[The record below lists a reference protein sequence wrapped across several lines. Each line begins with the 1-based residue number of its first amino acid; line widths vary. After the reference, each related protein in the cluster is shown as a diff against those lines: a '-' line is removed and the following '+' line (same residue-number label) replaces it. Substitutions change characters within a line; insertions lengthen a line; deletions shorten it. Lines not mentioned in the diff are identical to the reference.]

1 MMLSRGLSETEA
13 KKVQT
18 FILFGGVFTTL
29 AIWTKL
35 EDPIN
40 LPKMFVLVLFAATVL
55 GLSIPAFISV
65 RNLKSRD
72 KKIGL
77 GFVTIFLLG
86 LLVSTLMTDVQ
97 YTAIFGEYHRN
108 NGFLSY
114 LAMAILTA
122 AAILTFN
129 LDSIDR
135 YFKFFTATGLL
146 LTFYGFLQA
155 LGKDPVDWVILYN
168 PFITTLGNPNF
179 TSAGLGLSGITTLYL
194 ILTAKKRFHQCL
206 YLIGLICNLYILQR
220 TGSVQGVFAFL
231 IGATFTLIVKAWI
244 INKKYGLV
252 SVAGAVIVGSPI
264 ALAVINVGPLAS
276 TLYQGTIRNRLDY
289 WNAAVAMIKDHPTF
303 GVGIDRFGEYYRQY
317 TVQNQVLAGQ
327 YTDNAHSVY
336 LQIFSTGGLFLFL
349 PYILL
354 ILFVTYIGAIALFQS
369 PNSDKL
375 KIASIFATWLG
386 MLAINLVTI
395 DNLGISVWFW
405 ITGGVLIAVCAKT
418 ASVDENV
425 IPRKA
430 KSTIKQ
436 KSSQSDQVFPL
447 TMVISFVSTI
457 AILISLTPNLSRSTS
472 LFSLK
477 NNSVPDSSDSRFAAL
492 SSEAKISN
500 NNPQQLIQLANL
512 ALSRSSID
520 QALPI
525 IERINQLDS
534 RSYYGNYF
542 AAIAYEA
549 QGNPAR
555 AITYRET
562 LLKLDPWG
570 TENMLQLIKNYL
582 ATGNLPQA
590 KDIATKIK
598 QYYPGSQVDIDASA
612 LLAE

>member
-1 MMLSRGLSETEA
+1 MRLARALSDVEA
-13 KKVQT
+13 RKVQT
-18 FILFGGVFTTL
+18 FVLLSGAFTTL

-40 LPKMFVLVLFAATVL
+40 LPKMFVLVLFSTIVL
-55 GLSIPAFISV
+55 GLSIPAFLSI
-65 RNLKSRD
+65 RNLKSKV

-77 GFVTIFLLG
+77 GLVSLFLFG
-86 LLVSTLMTDVQ
+86 LLVSTLMTDVK

-114 LAMAILTA
+114 LAMATLTA
-122 AAILTFN
+122 AAILTFT

-135 YFKFFTATGLL
+135 YFKFFTTTGLL

-155 LGKDPVDWVILYN
+155 TGKDPVDWVILYN
-168 PFITTLGNPNF
+168 PIITTLGNPNF

-194 ILTAKKRFHQCL
+194 LLTAKKRSLQSL

-220 TGSVQGVFAFL
+220 SESIQGIFAFL
-231 IGATFTLIVKAWI
+231 IGATLILIVKTWI
-244 INKKYGLV
+244 ISKKYGQLAFA
-252 SVAGAVIVGSPI
+252 SAAIIGLPI
-264 ALAVINVGPLAS
+264 ALAVFNVGPLAS
-276 TLYQGTIRNRLDY
+276 KLYQGTIRNRLDY
-289 WNAAVAMIKDHPTF
+289 WNAAIAMIKDNPTF
-303 GVGIDRFGEYYRQY
+303 GVGIDRYGEFYRQY

-354 ILFVTYIGAIALFQS
+354 ILFVTYIGARAIFRS

-405 ITGGVLIAVCAKT
+405 ITGGVLIAVSAKT
-418 ASVDENV
+418 ESVDENV
-425 IPRKA
+425 ISRKV
-430 KSTIKQ
+430 KSNVKQ
-436 KSSQSDQVFPL
+436 NVSQSDQVFP
-447 TMVISFVSTI
+447 TTIVISFVLTI
-457 AILISLTPNLSRSTS
+457 AVLILLAPNLSRSSS
-472 LFSLK
+472 LFYLK

-492 SSEAKISN
+492 TSEAKISS

-534 RSYYGNYF
+534 RSFYGNYF

-549 QGNPAR
+549 QGNPAK

-562 LLKLDPWG
+562 LLRLDPWS

-582 ATGNLPQA
+582 AIGNLPQA

-598 QYYPGSQVDIDASA
+598 QYYPGSQADIDASA
-612 LLAE
+612 LLAG